1 MNLRKGDTVRLKSPR
16 HRDTL
21 EDPWYFGHW
30 ERMTPMLYMGPRA
43 VSPIFAEILV
53 PGEGVKAVLHER
65 LTTRMRRV

>member
-1 MNLRKGDTVRLKSPR
+1 MISPGSIVRFKSPR

-21 EDPWYFGHW
+21 EDPCYCRHW
-30 ERMTPMLYMGPRA
+30 EALTPMIYLGPRA